1 MTTFIKYKIIG
12 LILIAT
18 FSITLCGC
26 TEEKV
31 STEQFESRLSKQHIN
46 IPYKKMKY
54 IGNDSSW
61 LENAEYINLYIM
73 DSLSCSYCLANKV
86 FYWKEFENNM
96 KARNKN
102 SHFCLIVYGNENT
115 CNLINKVFYY
125 TQLNVPTFVD
135 TAMCFIKENK
145 ILDSIPKLSSMFID
159 KNGKVL
165 LTEDPTANDRVMN
178 NIYDLI
184 SQ

>member
-1 MTTFIKYKIIG
+1 MDV
-12 LILIAT
+12 
-18 FSITLCGC
+18 
-26 TEEKV
+26 EKH
-31 STEQFESRLSKQHIN
+31 Q
-46 IPYKKMKY
+46 
-54 IGNDSSW
+54 
-61 LENAEYINLYIM
+61 YINLYIM

-96 KARNKN
+96 KVRNKN

-165 LTEDPTANDRVMN
+165 LAEDPTANDRVMN

-184 SQ
+184 SQWFSQNPHEKVFIVCLYYFKYYKNGLYKSIFNRNCSILKCLF